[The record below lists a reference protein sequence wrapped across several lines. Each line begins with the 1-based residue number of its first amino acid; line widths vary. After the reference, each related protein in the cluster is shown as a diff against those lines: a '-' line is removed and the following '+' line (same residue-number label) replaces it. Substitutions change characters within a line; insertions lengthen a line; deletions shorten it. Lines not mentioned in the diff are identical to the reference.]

1 MSCRSFCRTWSA
13 AVLTHTHT
21 HTPST
26 HSSVFTRLAS
36 PFNPYILIH
45 DEYDVCALHS
55 TPLYTPKQRHTHSHT
70 LSLSLSWCFYVDVAY
85 HPGCLPRS
93 PLPLS
98 PGRSD
103 KSMKLIFRAQTLC
116 FWYSKS
122 SNSGGLG
129 FLAKPGWRIF
139 FSRSRT
145 ECTKAAF

>member
-21 HTPST
+21 PPT

-70 LSLSLSWCFYVDVAY
+70 HTLSLLVFLCRCRVPSWLPPSLTSASFAW
-85 HPGCLPRS
+85 
-93 PLPLS
+93 
-98 PGRSD
+98 SD
-103 KSMKLIFRAQTLC
+103 KSMKLIFRAQTLS